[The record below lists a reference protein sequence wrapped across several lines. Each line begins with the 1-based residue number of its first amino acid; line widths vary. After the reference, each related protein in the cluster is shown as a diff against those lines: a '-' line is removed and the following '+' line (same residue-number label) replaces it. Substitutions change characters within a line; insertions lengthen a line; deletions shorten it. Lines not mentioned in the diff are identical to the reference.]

1 MKLVDSSCIICVFD
15 EINRPYILMDWLK
28 RNYQIV
34 ITEQVYGELQENP
47 KTKEIVN
54 PEIKKGKITVKNIVT
69 QDECDSFKNR
79 YPTLGMGEISI
90 IQTALK
96 LNKQGEKYYAVLD
109 DGRAR
114 KVASKLGVK
123 LTGTYGLLKSLN
135 EKGCIDKENFELC
148 KKAMGSSSFRINF
161 DMVK

>member
-1 MKLVDSSCIICVFD
+1 
-15 EINRPYILMDWLK
+15 MDWLK

-34 ITEQVYGELQENP
+34 ITEQVYGELQKNP
-47 KTKEIVN
+47 ETKEIVN
-54 PEIKKGKITVKNIVT
+54 PEIEKGKIKVKNIVT
-69 QDECDSFKNR
+69 QDECDFFKNR

-114 KVASKLGVK
+114 KVATKLGVK
-123 LTGTYGLLKSLN
+123 LTGTYGLLKSLK

-148 KKAMGSSSFRINF
+148 KKAMASSSFRINF